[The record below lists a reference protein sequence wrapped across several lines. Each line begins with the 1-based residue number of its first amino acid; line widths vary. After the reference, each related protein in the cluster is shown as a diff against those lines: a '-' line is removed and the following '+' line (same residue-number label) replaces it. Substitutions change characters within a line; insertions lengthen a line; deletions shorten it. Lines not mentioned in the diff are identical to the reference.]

1 MQPFIS
7 SNEHSLILPLMQGF
21 VGQKVFYTP
30 TSPEAQGPHS
40 LSPPQIQPFV
50 LTLIS
55 RRSTR
60 RAGLRYLRRGVDSEG
75 NVANCVE
82 TEQLLAVP
90 TPSLTP
96 TSTVMPPL
104 NQMPPD
110 QWPWAKV
117 YSFVQTRGSIP
128 IYFQQSPYTLRP
140 KPVLLHSES
149 SNKAAFAR
157 HFNSLESRYNG
168 EVFSINLVERG
179 SAEHIVG
186 DKYQRYVEE
195 LNRER
200 DKISTSPRRV
210 GFNWFDFHN
219 VCKGMKF
226 EKVLLLLGEIEQT
239 LDKFGWAEVKEGGS
253 SEEGDFRQKVNS
265 VQKGIVRTNCM
276 DCLDRTNVVQSA
288 CGRRG
293 REFRPGFVC
302 ILTP

>member
-1 MQPFIS
+1 
-7 SNEHSLILPLMQGF
+7 MQGF
-21 VGQKVFYTP
+21 VGQKVFYAP
-30 TSPEAQGPHS
+30 ILSRVQGPHS
-40 LSPPQIQPFV
+40 LPSPPVQPFV

-75 NVANCVE
+75 NVANCVQ

-90 TPSLTP
+90 TQSLTP
-96 TSTVMPPL
+96 TSTVMPSP
-104 NQMPPD
+104 NQIPPD

-157 HFNSLESRYNG
+157 HFNGLESRYNG
-168 EVFSINLVERG
+168 EVFCINLVERT
-179 SAEHIVG
+179 SAERTVG

-200 DKISTSPRRV
+200 DKVSTSPRRV
-210 GFNWFDFHN
+210 GFNWFDFHS

-226 EKVLLLLGEIEQT
+226 EKVLLLLSEIEPT
-239 LDKFGWAEVKEGGS
+239 LDKFGWTEVEEGNP
-253 SEEGDFRQKVNS
+253 SEEGGFRQKVNS

-293 REFRPGFVC
+293 REFRPGFV
-302 ILTP
+302 